1 MSQHVHINCEGRFL
15 VDCEAAAAPDVVR
28 VGDISDYEQLDELL
42 NQPVVRWAIDSF
54 ADGRALS
61 LTRQLRLRGYQGSV
75 ALVGDIVPDQLPMAI
90 AAGID
95 VIEISEAHAARCDEA
110 QWRAQVSVSRFGYQ
124 NSLGRR
130 AYMRE
135 L

>member
-15 VDCEAAAAPDVVR
+15 VDCEAASAPDVVR

-61 LTRQLRLRGYQGSV
+61 LARQLRLRGYQGSV

-95 VIEISEAHAARCDEA
+95 VIEISEVHAARCDEA
-110 QWRAQVSVSRFGYQ
+110 QWRAQASVSRFGYQ
-124 NSLGRR
+124 NGLGRR
-130 AYMRE
+130 A
-135 L
+135 

>member
-1 MSQHVHINCEGRFL
+1 MSQHVHINCQGRFL
-15 VDCEAAAAPDVVR
+15 VDCEAASAPDVVR

-75 ALVGDIVPDQLPMAI
+75 ALVGDIVPDQLPMAV

-110 QWRAQVSVSRFGYQ
+110 QWRAQASVSRFGYQ

-130 AYMRE
+130 AYTRE

>member
-15 VDCEAAAAPDVVR
+15 VDCEAASAPDVVR

-95 VIEISEAHAARCDEA
+95 VIEISEVHAARCDEA
-110 QWRAQVSVSRFGYQ
+110 QWRAQASVSRFGYQ
-124 NSLGRR
+124 NGLGRR
-130 AYMRE
+130 A
-135 L
+135 